1 MRPTTVTAFI
11 ALFLI
16 LIAAGSY
23 AYVGLASI
31 GAPLPA
37 EGYTAL
43 ALGAGFSIMV
53 GFALMAL
60 VFYSSRY
67 GYDEPPRLRD
77 DSHR

>member
-1 MRPTTVTAFI
+1 M
-11 ALFLI
+11 
-16 LIAAGSY
+16 S
-23 AYVGLASI
+23 LASI
-31 GAPLPA
+31 GAPPPA

-67 GYDEPPRLRD
+67 GYDEPPRLHD